1 MIVLKSNGMIVLK
14 SNGMI
19 VLKIKWNPGGQCSK
33 NPLYG
38 GNIFLLEKS
47 STCAAKIHTEF
58 NLLMEKILKITLNKS
73 NAKVFGDEESLSV
86 EWIVWHIVYCP
97 LSYVNWNNCK
107 SLPAN

>member
-1 MIVLKSNGMIVLK
+1 MHIGIDNGGGGLSVFLSFCHAIMSMNDCIK
-14 SNGMI
+14 IKWNDCI
-19 VLKIKWNPGGQCSK
+19 KIKWNPGGQYCK

-86 EWIVWHIVYCP
+86 E
-97 LSYVNWNNCK
+97 
-107 SLPAN
+107 

>member
-1 MIVLKSNGMIVLK
+1 MHIDIDKGGGGLSVFLSFCHAIMSMNDCI
-14 SNGMI
+14 
-19 VLKIKWNPGGQCSK
+19 KIKWNPGGQYSK

-58 NLLMEKILKITLNKS
+58 NLLMEKILKITLSKS

-86 EWIVWHIVYCP
+86 E
-97 LSYVNWNNCK
+97 
-107 SLPAN
+107 